1 MNWLTTRRFNDL
13 EFWDIIKVLKAFKG
27 ELIAREN
34 LFLQEPNADLFTAL
48 SFLASTEKFQKKAK
62 RFMFIS
68 QTCKIVTHIETRANG
83 TKYSRMDQVKFMED
97 SL

>member
-34 LFLQEPNADLFTAL
+34 LFL
-48 SFLASTEKFQKKAK
+48 
-62 RFMFIS
+62 
-68 QTCKIVTHIETRANG
+68 
-83 TKYSRMDQVKFMED
+83 
-97 SL
+97 